1 MELKVDGRRA
11 PLFLLLNQVLKIVVF
26 FRREWQHFELESH
39 IRQELLIVDSRRSE
53 FNRMNLNAPPS
64 WRASV
69 DVSSLDIWSRIK
81 ENTSQRD

>member
-53 FNRMNLNAPPS
+53 FNRMNLNAPPFLA
-64 WRASV
+64 R
-69 DVSSLDIWSRIK
+69 LCRRLIIRYL
-81 ENTSQRD
+81 E

>member
-26 FRREWQHFELESH
+26 FCREWQHFKLESH

-53 FNRMNLNAPPS
+53 FNRMNLNAPPFLACLC
-64 WRASV
+64 RR
-69 DVSSLDIWSRIK
+69 LIIRYL
-81 ENTSQRD
+81 E